1 MRNIFKAG
9 AGLAIL
15 LVAGC
20 APGSRGTT
28 ATVHR
33 QPGSWRTLQYFMDF
47 TASGVEGGMANMV
60 AVGNASVGKKQ
71 FGGPACL
78 SAEAAGKDDLTT
90 RLNEAIH
97 FGPEWKVTRS
107 QMKDG
112 KIDFLATMDDPK
124 NGKGELTITGQIT
137 PTTTDLIVTTDSHQP
152 APGRG
157 HIHTVSKQE
166 NTRVGD
172 CTPGEESWS

>member
-1 MRNIFKAG
+1 MKNILKAG

-20 APGSRGTT
+20 APGVRDTT

-33 QPGSWRTLQYFMDF
+33 QAGSWRTLQYFMNFD
-47 TASGVEGGMANMV
+47 ASGVDGGMANMV
-60 AVGNASVGKKQ
+60 AAGKASVGKKQ
-71 FGGPACL
+71 FGGPVCL
-78 SAEAAGKDDLTT
+78 TAEVAGRDDLTT
-90 RLNEAIH
+90 RLNEAIDL
-97 FGPEWKVTRS
+97 GPEWKVIRS

-112 KIDFLATMDDPK
+112 AIDFLATMDDPQ
-124 NGKGELTITGQIT
+124 NGKSKMTITGQIT

-152 APGRG
+152 APGKG